1 MNFPIFN
8 HLKNDNLFQD
18 KTTTV
23 QLSTFVLTSDD
34 KMPTLRKIKRGASQH
49 TKPTLLHHI

>member
-18 KTTTV
+18 KTTTKINK
-23 QLSTFVLTSDD
+23 QTS
-34 KMPTLRKIKRGASQH
+34 LYE
-49 TKPTLLHHI
+49 KPFTYNYFAD

>member
-18 KTTTV
+18 KTEN
-23 QLSTFVLTSDD
+23 FHNIKLTD
-34 KMPTLRKIKRGASQH
+34 K
-49 TKPTLLHHI
+49 

>member
-18 KTTTV
+18 KTGKTRVQELNATV
-23 QLSTFVLTSDD
+23 YQN
-34 KMPTLRKIKRGASQH
+34 
-49 TKPTLLHHI
+49 

>member
-18 KTTTV
+18 KT
-23 QLSTFVLTSDD
+23 
-34 KMPTLRKIKRGASQH
+34 KMQHKPDSRTKMTKKYFYFACNYKIKTTFADN
-49 TKPTLLHHI
+49 

>member
-18 KTTTV
+18 KTCDNSWEVEV
-23 QLSTFVLTSDD
+23 Q
-34 KMPTLRKIKRGASQH
+34 Q
-49 TKPTLLHHI
+49 

>member
-18 KTTTV
+18 KTKK
-23 QLSTFVLTSDD
+23 DD
-34 KMPTLRKIKRGASQH
+34 QKLNEKLQNNNKIS
-49 TKPTLLHHI
+49 